1 MESEKEFEGERKKTF
16 REVFGTNAR
25 RAGANRNKRNE
36 EKGKMKPYWMGL
48 DIGGT
53 KCAVLLATVDGGI
66 HLKDKLR
73 FETQSERGFE
83 PVYAQLTETMDEI
96 LRKNGLT
103 YADLNAVG
111 VSYRIGYSV
120 ALALRYIPDIQRDYR
135 NISTAQQ
142 ARGVE
147 LGKKVKLHKRVKN
160 SISVLMPLIMSSL
173 SRIEAISNAMELR
186 GFGKEKKRTWYVQR
200 KFSSSDYIAIA
211 FGAVIL
217 AASLIITFH
226 DGNRFWNPFV

>member
-1 MESEKEFEGERKKTF
+1 MLKKTKGYWMESEKEFEGERKKTF

-83 PVYAQLTETMDEI
+83 PVYA
-96 LRKNGLT
+96 
-103 YADLNAVG
+103 
-111 VSYRIGYSV
+111 S
-120 ALALRYIPDIQRDYR
+120 
-135 NISTAQQ
+135 
-142 ARGVE
+142 
-147 LGKKVKLHKRVKN
+147 GK
-160 SISVLMPLIMSSL
+160 
-173 SRIEAISNAMELR
+173 A
-186 GFGKEKKRTWYVQR
+186 
-200 KFSSSDYIAIA
+200 
-211 FGAVIL
+211 
-217 AASLIITFH
+217 
-226 DGNRFWNPFV
+226 

>member
-1 MESEKEFEGERKKTF
+1 
-16 REVFGTNAR
+16 
-25 RAGANRNKRNE
+25 
-36 EKGKMKPYWMGL
+36 MKPYWMGL

-111 VSYRIGYSV
+111 VSCGGPLDSR
-120 ALALRYIPDIQRDYR
+120 
-135 NISTAQQ
+135 
-142 ARGVE
+142 RGV
-147 LGKKVKLHKRVKN
+147 
-160 SISVLMPLIMSSL
+160 VLCPPNLPGWVNIPLKAML
-173 SRIEAISNAMELR
+173 EERCGVPVYVGSRNAYPR
-186 GFGKEKKRTWYVQR
+186 WSDTGFPGRR
-200 KFSSSDYIAIA
+200 RRS
-211 FGAVIL
+211 
-217 AASLIITFH
+217 AA
-226 DGNRFWNPFV
+226 GRNRAR

>member
-111 VSYRIGYSV
+111 VSCGGPLDSR
-120 ALALRYIPDIQRDYR
+120 
-135 NISTAQQ
+135 
-142 ARGVE
+142 RGVVLCPPNLPGWVNIPLKAMLE
-147 LGKKVKLHKRVKN
+147 ERCGVPVYLQNDANACALVEWKIGRGQRMQRYDLPDHGHRYGRRHYRRGKTPSGLHGYGRRDWP
-160 SISVLMPLIMSSL
+160 S
-173 SRIEAISNAMELR
+173 AA
-186 GFGKEKKRTWYVQR
+186 GKGRPGGLWQ
-200 KFSSSDYIAIA
+200 
-211 FGAVIL
+211 GGL
-217 AASLIITFH
+217 L
-226 DGNRFWNPFV
+226 